1 MPFHQDIIE
10 LILSK
15 KIQSKD
21 ELHKAKIQLC
31 KKYNLR
37 VIPRDSEILA
47 NLPAD
52 QLENGVAHSLL
63 TEEIEPYFIRCC
75 CDCRH
80 DIS

>member
-10 LILSK
+10 QILSK

-21 ELHKAKIQLC
+21 ELHKVKVQLC

-37 VIPRDSEILA
+37 TIPRDSEILA

-52 QLENGVAHSLL
+52 ALENGV
-63 TEEIEPYFIRCC
+63 
-75 CDCRH
+75 
-80 DIS
+80 